1 MATHS
6 SIPAWRIPW
15 TQEPG
20 RYSLYSPWGCRLSD
34 LSTHAT
40 QGSATTAFKASV
52 YLTECVH
59 QRGVCGCVHVC
70 VHMQWLI
77 MIDASSGSLYSSEP
91 SEPELD
97 KRHGMDSRLSKQ
109 WPGCD
114 LLPPGNT
121 GGRERLLISTSSDT
135 CGAPTVCPQR
145 LHLCWES
152 PISHGAGLLGRE
164 TEIHQ
169 IS

>member
-1 MATHS
+1 MCVCACVC
-6 SIPAWRIPW
+6 A
-15 TQEPG
+15 
-20 RYSLYSPWGCRLSD
+20 
-34 LSTHAT
+34 HA
-40 QGSATTAFKASV
+40 V
-52 YLTECVH
+52 V
-59 QRGVCGCVHVC
+59 
-70 VHMQWLI
+70 I

-121 GGRERLLISTSSDT
+121 GRRECVLISTSSDT
-135 CGAPTVCPQR
+135 CGAPTVCPQH
-145 LHLCWES
+145 LHLWES

-169 IS
+169 TS